1 MSRRSSLAAAL
12 LLIPVAVLPL
22 AAAGHSGDEA
32 ASWWRDVQALAGD
45 DMQGRMTGS
54 TEHRRAAEY
63 VARAFAD
70 SGLAPAGTDG
80 YFQPVGFVSR
90 QLVPGGSSLALE
102 RDGRTTP
109 LVVGD
114 EAVISLRY
122 VPSAAVDAPLAFA
135 GYGLSIP
142 GSGHDD
148 LAGLDVKGKVVVY
161 FTGTPSGIPGELLA
175 HAQSATERWAAVAK
189 AGAVGLVAISPP
201 ASRDVP
207 WSRVAQRAANPT
219 LRIADATLDD
229 TAGQQIGL
237 TVNETGAAKLL
248 DGSGHDFASL
258 AALAARHEP
267 LPRFA
272 LPSRL
277 RAALAFTSAPVAS
290 ENVVGILRGSDP
302 ALAGEHIV
310 LSAHL
315 DHVGVGDA
323 VDGDRVYNGAMD
335 NASGIATLLETA
347 RRYKDAPAPKR
358 SVVFVAVTAEEQGLL
373 GSRYFAAYPTVPRSS
388 MVANVNVDMFLPLY
402 PMRSVIG
409 LGAEESDLGDDLQRA
424 AAAAGVPVV
433 ADPEPG
439 RRSFIR
445 SDQYSFIRAGIPA
458 LSLKLGYALGS
469 PEHEILKQ
477 FRARRYH
484 APSDDLAQ
492 PIDFGAAAAFNR
504 FYFEVVQAIANRP
517 TRPAWK
523 DTSPFKRAIGS
534 Y

>member
-1 MSRRSSLAAAL
+1 
-12 LLIPVAVLPL
+12 
-22 AAAGHSGDEA
+22 
-32 ASWWRDVQALAGD
+32 
-45 DMQGRMTGS
+45 
-54 TEHRRAAEY
+54 
-63 VARAFAD
+63 
-70 SGLAPAGTDG
+70 
-80 YFQPVGFVSR
+80 
-90 QLVPGGSSLALE
+90 
-102 RDGRTTP
+102 
-109 LVVGD
+109 
-114 EAVISLRY
+114 
-122 VPSAAVDAPLAFA
+122 
-135 GYGLSIP
+135 
-142 GSGHDD
+142 
-148 LAGLDVKGKVVVY
+148 
-161 FTGTPSGIPGELLA
+161 
-175 HAQSATERWAAVAK
+175 
-189 AGAVGLVAISPP
+189 
-201 ASRDVP
+201 
-207 WSRVAQRAANPT
+207 
-219 LRIADATLDD
+219 
-229 TAGQQIGL
+229 
-237 TVNETGAAKLL
+237 
-248 DGSGHDFASL
+248 
-258 AALAARHEP
+258 
-267 LPRFA
+267 
-272 LPSRL
+272 
-277 RAALAFTSAPVAS
+277 
-290 ENVVGILRGSDP
+290 
-302 ALAGEHIV
+302 

-458 LSLKLGYALGS
+458 LSLKVGYALGS